1 MVSGI
6 SKEPGSSGCLAVD
19 SRRFYH
25 PVMDAGKRDQVISF
39 VDDSFLV
46 PASAGTHRPSVS
58 KNRLKAELQT

>member
-6 SKEPGSSGCLAVD
+6 SKEPGSPGCLAVD
-19 SRRFYH
+19 SRRFYD
-25 PVMDAGKRDQVISF
+25 PATDTGKRDRVVNF

-58 KNRLKAELQT
+58 KNRLKAEPQT